1 MKLKLLRE
9 KTRYEKETGQKYSP
23 KEDFLSKV
31 GIHETEY
38 AFTMV
43 NIPKVGL
50 NPQTNF
56 NTPAGVYFYP
66 LTRNYYEMLIENK
79 LPFAS
84 ERPYCG
90 LVKLNWSDKKKWLIF
105 DNAGGDNQDQAAY
118 KKAEELI
125 QKKVSRSEFDDLK
138 YRQITNGKNR
148 NGKNG
153 IDGYIFDLTY
163 YASQEPAIN
172 QGAKMTIAWSK
183 LLRELGYVG
192 LYDYG
197 SGVIHPSEKTQL
209 VCLEPAAYETIQVYE
224 TKDLRRGSEW
234 EKEDIKFRK
243 QRADRIKKEI
253 ATWKE
258 FFSRPVEQRI
268 YNPPWVMGENTSIFY
283 VNELLNLGFST
294 SILDGSTFNCSVVF
308 DFLYKEVKDIKDKK
322 IPDNFTAKGGI
333 NISGASE
340 MGKNLTCIGNLIIK
354 EGIKQIPQGYNI
366 EANTLKID
374 MSSNL
379 HTIPNDIDLN
389 NLTVEGAVFSELP
402 ENLTV
407 PGNLDISYTAMKTLP
422 KGLTVGKDL
431 KIDRLYK
438 DVDTEEF
445 FNLFP
450 DDLQVGGKIRG
461 WFPLEIVGWEIEWDF
476 EQFKQLL
483 VNKRKELGLA
493 QPLTEVYSRWKKL
506 I

>member
-23 KEDFLSKV
+23 KEDFLSKITV
-31 GIHETEY
+31 HPVEY
-38 AFTMV
+38 AFTMTD
-43 NIPKVGL
+43 IPKVGL
-50 NPQTNF
+50 NPKTDF

-66 LTRNYYEMLIENK
+66 LDQEHYDMLVENQ

-84 ERPYCG
+84 GRKYCG

-105 DNAGGDNQDQAAY
+105 GSNEKNQEQAAY
-118 KKAEELI
+118 NEAEKLI
-125 QKKVSRSEFDDLK
+125 QSKMPRYEFDVLK
-138 YRQITNGKNR
+138 HREHTHGKNQ

-153 IDGYIFDLTY
+153 IDGRIFDLTY
-163 YASQEPAIN
+163 FASLIYDIN
-172 QGAKMTIAWSK
+172 QGSKSTVGWTK
-183 LLRELGYVG
+183 LLRELGYIG

-209 VCLEPAAYETIQVYE
+209 VCLEPAAYETIHVYE

-234 EKEDIKFRK
+234 EKENINFRK
-243 QRADRIKKEI
+243 KQADFRQKQI

-258 FFSRPVEQRI
+258 FFSQPVENRI
-268 YNPPWVMGENTSIFY
+268 YNIPWSAYDNTTVFH
-283 VNELLNLGFST
+283 VNEILNLGFPT
-294 SILDGSTFNCSVVF
+294 SILEGSTFNCSVVF
-308 DFLYKEVKDIKDKK
+308 DFLYKEPKSIKDKK
-322 IPDNFTAKGGI
+322 IPDNFTVKGNMSI
-333 NISGASE
+333 AGASE

-354 EGIKQIPQGYNI
+354 EGIKQIPQGYDI

-422 KGLTVGKDL
+422 KGLSVGKDL

-476 EQFKQLL
+476 DQFKQLL
-483 VNKRKELGLA
+483 ANKRKELGLA